1 MITHTGKIIEGDE
14 LKHYL
19 AIVANGLR
27 ANANAIHVE
36 DKYASHITKEQKEQ
50 YLKKRLDYANEVENG
65 QHNKNFAI
73 WQKLDYIIEGTS
85 VALLP

>member
-27 ANANAIHVE
+27 ATANAIHVK
-36 DKYASHITKEQKEQ
+36 DKYGKGPFGS
-50 YLKKRLDYANEVENG
+50 YLGV
-65 QHNKNFAI
+65 
-73 WQKLDYIIEGTS
+73 
-85 VALLP
+85 

>member
-14 LKHYL
+14 LKQYL
-19 AIVANGLR
+19 AIVANDLR
-27 ANANAIHVE
+27 VNANAIHVR
-36 DKYASHITKEQKEQ
+36 DNYAAHITKEQKEQ

-65 QHNKNFAI
+65 KHNKNFKI
-73 WQKLDYIIEGTS
+73 WQELDFLIEGSS

>member
-27 ANANAIHVE
+27 ANANAIHVK
-36 DKYASHITKEQKEQ
+36 DNYAAHITKEQKEQ
-50 YLKKRLDYANEVENG
+50 YLKQRLNYANEVENG
-65 QHNKNFAI
+65 QHPNSFAI
-73 WQKLDYIIEGTS
+73 WQKLDYIIEGS
-85 VALLP
+85 NVALIP

>member
-14 LKHYL
+14 LKQYL

-36 DKYASHITKEQKEQ
+36 DNYASHITKEQKEQ
-50 YLKKRLDYANEVENG
+50 YLKQRLEYANEVENG
-65 QHNKNFAI
+65 KHTNIFTI

-85 VALLP
+85 VAFLP

>member
-19 AIVANGLR
+19 AIVANDLR

-36 DKYASHITKEQKEQ
+36 DNYASHITKEQKEQ
-50 YLKKRLDYANEVENG
+50 YLKQRLEYANEVENG
-65 QHNKNFAI
+65 KYTNIFTI
-73 WQKLDYIIEGTS
+73 WQKLDYIIEGSS

>member
-14 LKHYL
+14 LKQYL
-19 AIVANGLR
+19 AIVANDLR

-50 YLKKRLDYANEVENG
+50 YY
-65 QHNKNFAI
+65 
-73 WQKLDYIIEGTS
+73 
-85 VALLP
+85 

>member
-14 LKHYL
+14 LKQYL

-85 VALLP
+85 VAFLP

>member
-14 LKHYL
+14 LKQYL
-19 AIVANGLR
+19 AIVANDLR

-50 YLKKRLDYANEVENG
+50 YLKQRLDYANEVENG
-65 QHNKNFAI
+65 KHNKNFKI
-73 WQKLDYIIEGTS
+73 WQELDFLIEGSS

>member
-19 AIVANGLR
+19 AIVANDLR
-27 ANANAIHVE
+27 ATANAIHVK

-50 YLKKRLDYANEVENG
+50 YLKQRLEYANEVENG